1 MQDPEDRGRLDRP
14 PEPAH
19 SSEQQSRARPRE
31 AGDPSPAPSPT
42 PAQANS
48 GFDFNNPTII
58 SLLYLGGWLTGG
70 ISALV
75 GIVLAFVWR
84 GEAKAEWEES
94 HYQYLIN
101 TFWIGLIGGFIG
113 FVLMIVL
120 IGFPILLAIGVLF
133 VVRPVLSLVNA
144 QKQAPM
150 PNPGTLLA

>member
-1 MQDPEDRGRLDRP
+1 MQDPEDRGRLDAP
-14 PEPAH
+14 PEP
-19 SSEQQSRARPRE
+19 QSRAQPGQ
-31 AGDPSPAPSPT
+31 AGDPPPARAAAPASPAG
-42 PAQANS
+42 QASS

-75 GIVLAFVWR
+75 GIVLVFVWK

-94 HYQYLIN
+94 HYQYLMN
-101 TFWIGLIGGFIG
+101 TFWIGLIGSFVGFILA
-113 FVLMIVL
+113 FIL
-120 IGFPILLAIGVLF
+120 IGLPILLAVGVLF